1 MVSVVGL
8 PNRRQIKQGS
18 GVWIETK
25 EDQGTG
31 KLTEGIVDQILT
43 KYNTH
48 PHGIK
53 VRLENGSIGR
63 VKKIT
68 KSGRL
73 RESSN
78 PPNTVQFEDLG
89 KKEIPKTENRYNEFK
104 EFYQYDEIMGRSWS
118 VGADRKKS
126 VFKDKKLEVQTRFA
140 TAVCSFGN
148 VDGGF
153 VYLGIRS
160 DGTVAGLEK
169 DKKLGGF
176 ADYEDEF
183 ANHIVTRLKE
193 LVGDNVFV
201 MNKIKI
207 EFRQIDDKTV
217 CLVQVLPAVRPLHL
231 RRNKVKEFYVR
242 GAAPRAERLDGLD
255 EARYIRERFP
265 DFL

>member
-43 KYNTH
+43 KLNTH
-48 PHGIK
+48 THGIM

-68 KSGRL
+68 KSGRP

-126 VFKDKKLEVQTRFA
+126 VFKDKKTRGTNTF
-140 TAVCSFGN
+140 CDSSLLLRERRRRLCIFGN
-148 VDGGF
+148 
-153 VYLGIRS
+153 
-160 DGTVAGLEK
+160 
-169 DKKLGGF
+169 
-176 ADYEDEF
+176 
-183 ANHIVTRLKE
+183 
-193 LVGDNVFV
+193 
-201 MNKIKI
+201 KI
-207 EFRQIDDKTV
+207 
-217 CLVQVLPAVRPLHL
+217 
-231 RRNKVKEFYVR
+231 
-242 GAAPRAERLDGLD
+242 
-255 EARYIRERFP
+255 
-265 DFL
+265 